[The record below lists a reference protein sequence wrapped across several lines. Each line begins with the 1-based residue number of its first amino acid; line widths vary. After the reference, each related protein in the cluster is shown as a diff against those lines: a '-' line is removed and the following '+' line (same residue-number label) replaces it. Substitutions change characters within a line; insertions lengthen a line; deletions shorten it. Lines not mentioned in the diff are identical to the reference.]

1 MRGLGLAHLGKGTR
15 AIADHVAA
23 RCQVATAQCRMCSLV
38 KSCTGVRRIYR
49 GRPSAPN
56 VSVLKLTPQL
66 QFTENE
72 LKAANAKVF
81 FGYKTSS
88 GVFINKGQIWPK

>member
-1 MRGLGLAHLGKGTR
+1 MLVGEVLHRRQAHIQGT
-15 AIADHVAA
+15 AFVAA
-23 RCQVATAQCRMCSLV
+23 VQTSAD
-38 KSCTGVRRIYR
+38 
-49 GRPSAPN
+49 GRFVGRSAPN